1 MDDEELEKLREEK
14 LEEMQGQSDEERE
27 EAREQQKESLKQEA
41 YQHMTQEAISR
52 LGNVR
57 AARPELAHAVTAQI
71 ARLGKSGR
79 IDKVDDGSLKDI
91 LRELQKDKEEN
102 QGNISFRR

>member
-1 MDDEELEKLREEK
+1 MDEDELEKLREEK
-14 LEEMQGQSDEERE
+14 LDEMQEQSDEERE
-27 EAREQQKESLKQEA
+27 EAREQQKESIKQEA

-57 AARPELAHAVTAQI
+57 AARPELAHAVSAQI

-79 IDKVDDGSLKDI
+79 IDKVDDDSLKDI
-91 LRELQKDKEEN
+91 LRELQKDKDQN